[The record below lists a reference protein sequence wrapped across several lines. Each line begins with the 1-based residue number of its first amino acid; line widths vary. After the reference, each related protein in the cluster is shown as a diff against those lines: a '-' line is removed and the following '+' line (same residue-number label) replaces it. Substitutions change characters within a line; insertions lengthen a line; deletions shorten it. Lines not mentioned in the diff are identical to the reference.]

1 MLSPRTCPG
10 PEAPFWDTDWTRPR
24 ASDAFPV
31 PDKPAVLRS
40 VVPSLV
46 PAPLSLP
53 SLSLSLSPPPLSI
66 SLSSFPYLPPV
77 RRSPER
83 WPPSPFQ
90 RPRLTLSSHWLRAE
104 RLPSERSGVAGS
116 LSNAGRASGRRRRHR
131 HRVRAACGTALV
143 PPAARGQLLVIC
155 TGTPSFIK

>member
-40 VVPSLV
+40 VVASVV
-46 PAPLSLP
+46 PAPLSP
-53 SLSLSLSPPPLSI
+53 S
-66 SLSSFPYLPPV
+66 LPPV

-116 LSNAGRASGRRRRHR
+116 LSNAGRAGGRRRRYR